1 MDPETHLNS
10 TPLRRRTANTAE
22 FNAIPAHV
30 YPQTLRRETAGEN
43 RGEVTISGVP
53 ITEIA
58 ETFGTPAFVMDEED
72 FRTRC
77 RRLAKAFG
85 GGHYVH
91 YASKAFLSKTVAR
104 WVMEEGL
111 SLDVASLGELQ
122 VALAAGFPAERITVH
137 GNNKSPEFLRLAV
150 SEGAE
155 LIVVDSLQEIESL
168 SSVARELGMS
178 QDVLVRVTP
187 GVHVDTHEFIATSH
201 EDQKFGFSLA
211 SGAAHHAAMAC
222 HAADGVR
229 LRGLHCHVGSQVFEA
244 SGFALAAERLLG
256 LWKQLLNSTATL
268 SGAPTSLD
276 TLDLGGG
283 YGIAYMPDQEALDV
297 EEVASELKSK
307 VRKTA
312 EAAGVPEPKLNV
324 EPGRAI
330 AGPSMIT
337 LYRVGTVKDVE
348 VAEGITRRYIS
359 VDGGMSDNIRPA
371 LYQAEY
377 DCRVA
382 NREVGGELL
391 PTRIVG
397 SHCESGDVLVND
409 ALVPE
414 DVRPGDLLMIGA
426 TGAYC
431 YAMAS
436 RYNMMTRPP
445 VVRVADGE
453 ARLMI
458 RRETIADVLALEE

>member
-10 TPLRRRTANTAE
+10 TPLRRRTASTAE

-30 YPQTLRRETAGEN
+30 YPLTLRHETAGER
-43 RGEVTISGVP
+43 RGEVTIGGVP

-58 ETFGTPAFVMDEED
+58 DTFGTPAFVMDEED

-85 GGHYVH
+85 GGHFVH

-155 LIVVDSLQEIESL
+155 LIVVDSLQEIEAL
-168 SSVARELGMS
+168 STVAGELGKS

-256 LWKQLLNSTATL
+256 LWKQLLDSTATL
-268 SGAPTSLD
+268 SDAPTSLD

-307 VRKTA
+307 VRKAA

-348 VAEGITRRYIS
+348 VAEGMTRRYIS

-382 NREVGGELL
+382 NREVDGELL

-458 RRETIADVLALEE
+458 RRETIDDVLALEE

>member
-10 TPLRRRTANTAE
+10 TPLRRRTASTAE

-30 YPQTLRRETAGEN
+30 YPLTLRRETAGE
-43 RGEVTISGVP
+43 RQGEVTIGGVP

-58 ETFGTPAFVMDEED
+58 ETFGTPAFVMDGED

-77 RRLAKAFG
+77 RRLASAFG
-85 GGHYVH
+85 GGHFVH

-111 SLDVASLGELQ
+111 SLDVATLGELQ

-155 LIVVDSLQEIESL
+155 LIVVDSLQEIEAL
-168 SSVARELGMS
+168 STVAGELGKS

-256 LWKQLLNSTATL
+256 LWKQLLDSTAAP
-268 SGAPTSLD
+268 SDAPTSLD

-307 VRKTA
+307 VRKAA

-330 AGPSMIT
+330 AGPAMIT

-348 VAEGITRRYIS
+348 VAEGMTRRYIS

-382 NREVGGELL
+382 NREVDGELL

-409 ALVPE
+409 ALGPE

-445 VVRVADGE
+445 VVRVSDGE

-458 RRETIADVLALEE
+458 RRETIDDVLALEE